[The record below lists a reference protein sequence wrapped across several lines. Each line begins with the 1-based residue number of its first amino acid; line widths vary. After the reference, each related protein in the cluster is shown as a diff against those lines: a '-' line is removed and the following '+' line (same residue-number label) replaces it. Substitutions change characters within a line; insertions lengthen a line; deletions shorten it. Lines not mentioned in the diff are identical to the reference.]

1 VSELDD
7 RISKLLAEGW
17 EPAADSGFNVA
28 IGPILTRK
36 KGLYSEFGFLA
47 TEAHLNPSGM
57 VHGGA
62 IMTLIDIVLGGAA
75 REQLNIKGH
84 VTIQLDIKF
93 QSPANCGD
101 FLQGQGRV
109 CRDTSS
115 IVFLDGGVAVGP
127 RVVASATGLWKKRR
141 PPA

>member
-1 VSELDD
+1 MSELDD